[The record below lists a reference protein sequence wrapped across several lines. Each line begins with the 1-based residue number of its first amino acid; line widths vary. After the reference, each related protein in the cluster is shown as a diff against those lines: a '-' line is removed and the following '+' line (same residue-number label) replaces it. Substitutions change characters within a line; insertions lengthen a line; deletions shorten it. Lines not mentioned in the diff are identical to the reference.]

1 MGRRDKRHREKKT
14 PKKKPRK
21 PISFLEV
28 IPVEVIKKVRK
39 PKGVLEDEKE

>member
-14 PKKKPRK
+14 PKKKSHK
-21 PISFLEV
+21 PMFFLEV

-39 PKGVLEDEKE
+39 PKEALEDGD